1 MTMNEDIRYTIALSR
16 ILVLYPAVAQLLYRE
31 FGSAQAVYENRN
43 RLTETVPD
51 CSQRLIELLQ
61 DWSEPLLRADE
72 EIRYMTENNI
82 EAIPFGSDNYPTR
95 LRECAD
101 APLLLYYRG
110 NANLNAR
117 RVISIVGTRHCTV
130 YGNDLIRR
138 FVADLKTKCPD
149 TLIVSGLAYGVDVC
163 AHKYSLDNGIPTVGV
178 LAHGLDTLYPSAHRG
193 IAQQMTEQG
202 GLLTEYISMT
212 RPEKMNF
219 VKRNRIVAGISD
231 ATIVVESASHGGSLI
246 TADIAQNYGRE
257 VFAFPGPVGAEYSK
271 GCNQLIRNNGAT
283 LITSAD
289 DFISSM
295 GWTTDS
301 LRPQAVERQLFPDLT
316 IEEQAVVDALSKTN
330 DLQLN
335 MITTVTNIPI
345 GQVTALL
352 FSLEMKGVV
361 RPMAGGTYHLLS

>member
-1 MTMNEDIRYTIALSR
+1 
-16 ILVLYPAVAQLLYRE
+16 
-31 FGSAQAVYENRN
+31 
-43 RLTETVPD
+43 
-51 CSQRLIELLQ
+51 
-61 DWSEPLLRADE
+61 
-72 EIRYMTENNI
+72 
-82 EAIPFGSDNYPTR
+82 
-95 LRECAD
+95 
-101 APLLLYYRG
+101 
-110 NANLNAR
+110 
-117 RVISIVGTRHCTV
+117 
-130 YGNDLIRR
+130 
-138 FVADLKTKCPD
+138 
-149 TLIVSGLAYGVDVC
+149 
-163 AHKYSLDNGIPTVGV
+163 
-178 LAHGLDTLYPSAHRG
+178 
-193 IAQQMTEQG
+193 
-202 GLLTEYISMT
+202 
-212 RPEKMNF
+212 MNF